1 MLHVLLH
8 HLVTFILELDNAR
21 MYFSA
26 FTSNINKIAKR
37 HVYLKYISFC
47 TGLKFEY
54 EIITNKLPHLK

>member
-8 HLVTFILELDNAR
+8 HLVTFILKLDNAR

-47 TGLKFEY
+47 TGLNLSNRFNY
-54 EIITNKLPHLK
+54 NSNMKL